1 MIRYLSIVSAGLGGI
16 ILAAFANWQ
25 GMIAMAV
32 LIIISVELSS
42 IADEKLIREQE
53 HKND

>member
-1 MIRYLSIVSAGLGGI
+1 MMRYLSIVSAGLGGI
-16 ILAAFANWQ
+16 ILATFANWQ
-25 GMIAMAV
+25 SMIAMV
-32 LIIISVELSS
+32 VFVIISVELSS